1 MDEFIFYIVGGR
13 RNRAECL
20 HDLLVVAKDGLKKTR
35 IASEA
40 ALNWYQMIELLT
52 FTEAEGLIKEVE
64 EPSYKL
70 YRSIRSPAVVWKTTE
85 KGLKYAKNI
94 YDNPASEEAEG

>member
-1 MDEFIFYIVGGR
+1 MDEFLFYKVGR
-13 RNRAECL
+13 RRSRAECL

-40 ALNWYQMIELLT
+40 TLNWYQMIELLT
-52 FTEAEGLIKEVE
+52 FTEGLIKEVE
-64 EPSYKL
+64 EPPYKL

>member
-1 MDEFIFYIVGGR
+1 MDKFLFYKVGRR
-13 RNRAECL
+13 RNRTEIM
-20 HDLLVVAKDGLKKTR
+20 HDILFVAKDGLKKTR

-40 ALNWYQMIELLT
+40 TLNWYQMVELLK
-52 FTEAEGLIKEVE
+52 FAKAEGLIKEVE
-64 EPSYKL
+64 VPPYEL

-94 YDNPASEEAEG
+94 YDNRARILEV